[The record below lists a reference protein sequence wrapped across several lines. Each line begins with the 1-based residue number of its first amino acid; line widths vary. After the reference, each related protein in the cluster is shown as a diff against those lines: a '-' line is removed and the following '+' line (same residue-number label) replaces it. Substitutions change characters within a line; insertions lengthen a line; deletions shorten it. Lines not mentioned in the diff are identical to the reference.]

1 MTQRLAGSVAL
12 VAGAARGA
20 GRGIAR
26 MLGEAGATV
35 YCTGRSAR
43 GAPAAGT
50 PHGGRAETVEET
62 AELVGEA
69 GGTGI
74 AVRVDHAAPAE
85 VAAIV
90 RRIEAE
96 RGRLDVL
103 VNVLG
108 GAQVTDYRP
117 FWEQDAEKGWA
128 LVSQWVWPHLVTARA
143 ALPLMV
149 RQRSGLLVEIIEGEA
164 LAVQQQSYFDLAHT
178 MLKRLAYSLA
188 EELAPHGV
196 TALALAPGFMRTEV
210 VLDHLKATEADWQ
223 RVAETSAEARGYGFA
238 GSESP
243 CFVGRAVVAL
253 AADPEVR
260 RWSGSVC
267 SSWGLAAEY
276 GFTDVD
282 GRRPD
287 WGRYL
292 AEHFPA
298 LAFAAPQTGHRWTV
312 TRTGG

>member
-43 GAPAAGT
+43 GAPAVGT
-50 PHGGRAETVEET
+50 PHAGRAETVEET
-62 AELVGEA
+62 AELVDDA
-69 GGTGI
+69 GGTGV
-74 AVRVDHAAPAE
+74 AVRVDHAAPAA
-85 VAAIV
+85 VAALA
-90 RRIEAE
+90 RHIEQE
-96 RGRLDVL
+96 RGRLDVV

-108 GAQVTDYRP
+108 GPQVTDYRP
-117 FWEQDAEKGWA
+117 FWKQDVEQGWA
-128 LVSQWVWPHLVTARA
+128 LVNAWVWPHVVTARA
-143 ALPLMV
+143 VLPLMV
-149 RQRSGLLVEIIEGEA
+149 RQRSGLLVEIVEGEA
-164 LAVQQQSYFDLAHT
+164 LAVQQQAYFDLAHT
-178 MLKRLAYSLA
+178 MLKRLAHSLA

-210 VLDHLKATEADWQ
+210 VLDRLKATEADWQ
-223 RVAETSAEARGYGFA
+223 QVAETSAEARGFGFA
-238 GSESP
+238 GSETP
-243 CFVGRAVVAL
+243 CFVGRAVAAL
-253 AADPEVR
+253 AADPAVR

-298 LAFAAPQTGHRWTV
+298 LALATPQTGQRWAV
-312 TRTGG
+312 THAGS